1 MNLMRR
7 GGAITLDGLLI
18 SMVLMAV
25 SLTALSIVS
34 YQYGRCKAGIPLG
47 ARAYYYQGEYYW
59 KWRGV
64 FPLGEQE
71 KRITK
76 EHYDVFIRY
85 ESVSRALS
93 LLAAPLGLPPG
104 IWLVLRRLNR
114 KLRYRA
120 ETGKWETPKL

>member
-1 MNLMRR
+1 MRR

-25 SLTALSIVS
+25 TIHIAAIIVGES
-34 YQYGRCKAGIPLG
+34 GRIKAGIALG

-59 KWRGV
+59 KWRGM

-76 EHYDVFIRY
+76 AQYDMFAQHETI
-85 ESVSRALS
+85 SRVLV
-93 LLAAPLGLPPG
+93 LLATPLGLPPG